1 MRMLRQPI
9 VAVMGHVDHGKT
21 TLLDRIRGTAVAEKE
36 AGYITQHSGASEIPI
51 EAIRK
56 TCGGLITKMKL
67 DVKIPGLLFLDTPGH
82 EAFTSIRRR
91 GSSIADIAVL
101 VIDLLE
107 GIKPQTDESIQ
118 LLKQFKTPFII
129 AATKVD
135 KLSGWISSKDAN
147 FSETLARQPE
157 RVREEVDAAVY
168 KLVGQLSERGFDSER
183 YDRVNDF
190 RKQVAIVPCSGITGE
205 GVPDL
210 LMMLTGLAQNFLKD
224 KIGITSD
231 VGRGSILEIKE
242 VRGLGL
248 TADMILY
255 DGEIRKG
262 DTIVIGGAD
271 PIVTKIKALL
281 KPKPLRDIRVEKEF
295 EQVERVGAAAGVKI
309 SAPGL
314 EAAIAGSP
322 IIALRGEEGV
332 GEAKEEL
339 REELCGDFGVCG
351 GEGVMLKA
359 DTLGSVEA
367 LIHML
372 KQRNMKIN
380 KAGVGPLTKKEVV
393 EMETV
398 ADKYNRVIFVFNL
411 PLAADVEQEAK
422 SRGIKVFRSNIIYA
436 LFEEYDKWAEQQKEI
451 EKREELARIN
461 MPAKIEL
468 LKGFV
473 FRQNDP
479 AIVGVEVLDGRLRP
493 GAALRKKDGSKVGT
507 VKAIQVENVGVE
519 EAEKGQRVA
528 VSIDG
533 PTVGRQIK
541 EGDILVTSVGRE
553 DLKVLDKYGM
563 PEAKLARELLGK

>member
-1 MRMLRQPI
+1 MFRQPI

-21 TLLDRIRGTAVAEKE
+21 TLLDKIRGTTVAEKE

-51 EAIRK
+51 ESIRK
-56 TCGGLITKMKL
+56 TCGDLITKMKL

-82 EAFTSIRRR
+82 EAFTSIRQR

-101 VIDLLE
+101 VIDLFE

-118 LLKQFKTPFII
+118 LLKQFKTPFIV

-135 KLSGWISSKDAN
+135 KLHGWIIHKGEC
-147 FSETLARQPE
+147 FSETLSKQPE
-157 RVREEVDAAVY
+157 KIREEVDSAVY
-168 KLVGQLSERGFDSER
+168 KLVGQLSERGFESER
-183 YDRVNDF
+183 YDRVMDF
-190 RKQVAIVPCSGITGE
+190 KKQVAIVPCSGITGE

-224 KIGITSD
+224 RLELTSKY
-231 VGRGSILEIKE
+231 GKGSILEIKE

-248 TADMILY
+248 TADVILY
-255 DGEIRKG
+255 DGEIKKG
-262 DTIVIGGAD
+262 DIIVIGGGE
-271 PIVTKIKALL
+271 PIVTKVKALL

-295 EQVERVGAAAGVKI
+295 EQVESVGAAAGVKI

-314 EAAIAGSP
+314 ENAIAGSP
-322 IIALRGEEGV
+322 IIALRNEEDV
-332 GEAKEEL
+332 EKIKAEL
-339 REELCGDFGVCG
+339 KDELCGDFGVCG

-372 KQRNMKIN
+372 KQRSIN
-380 KAGVGPLTKKEVV
+380 ISKASVGLLTKKDVM
-393 EMETV
+393 EMESV
-398 ADKYNRVIFVFNL
+398 ADKYNRVIFVFNT
-411 PLAADVEQEAK
+411 PVATDVEQEARN
-422 SRGIKVFRSNIIYA
+422 RGIMVLKSNIIYK
-436 LFEEYDKWAEQQKEI
+436 LFEEYDGWVIQQKEI
-451 EKREELARIN
+451 EKKQKLASIT
-461 MPAKIEL
+461 MPAKFEI

-473 FRQNDP
+473 FRQSDP
-479 AIVGVEVLDGRLRP
+479 AIVGVEIIDGRLRP
-493 GAALRKKDGSKVGT
+493 GVVLKKKDGSKAGT
-507 VKAIQVENVGVE
+507 VKGIQVENVSVE

-541 EGDILVTSVGRE
+541 EGDILTTIIQKS
-553 DLKVLDKYGM
+553 DLKILDEYKM
-563 PEAKLARELLGK
+563 PEAKLARELLGF